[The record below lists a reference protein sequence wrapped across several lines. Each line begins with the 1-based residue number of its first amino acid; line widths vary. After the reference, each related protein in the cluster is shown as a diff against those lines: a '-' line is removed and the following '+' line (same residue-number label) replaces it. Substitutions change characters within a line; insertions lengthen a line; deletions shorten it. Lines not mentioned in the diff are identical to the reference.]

1 MARYKIQFWLNSD
14 KIDELNVADTVA
26 GLKQQ
31 RSFSSTVRDGIMI
44 VNELR
49 QGKIDLLLKLYPFV
63 MDAITA
69 LIPPPEP
76 PPMPDNADLIEQFRR
91 MLEQQQGRGI
101 ADSRDVG
108 LPLFKAIGGT
118 LPALPKAEIKA
129 AALPDASTIADDFL
143 AFIQ

>member
-1 MARYKIQFWLNSD
+1 MGRGKFSFWLDFKHDDSLIIAEA
-14 KIDELNVADTVA
+14 IDD
-26 GLKQQ
+26 LKRN
-31 RSFSSTVRDGIMI
+31 RSFSAVIRDGIMI

-49 QGKIDLLLKLYPFV
+49 QGKIDLLVKLYPFV
-63 MDAITA
+63 LDAITA

-101 ADSRDVG
+101 PDTRD
-108 LPLFKAIGGT
+108 GGF
-118 LPALPKAEIKA
+118 PAMMPAVKHSSAPPVIAPKAA
-129 AALPDASTIADDFL
+129 PVADAGAIADNFL